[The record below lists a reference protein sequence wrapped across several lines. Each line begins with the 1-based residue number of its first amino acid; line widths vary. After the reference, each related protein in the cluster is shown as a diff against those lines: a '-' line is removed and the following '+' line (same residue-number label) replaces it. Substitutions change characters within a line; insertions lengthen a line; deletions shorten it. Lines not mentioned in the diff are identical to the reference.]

1 MGSMWGRIRERPT
14 TFTALLMLGIG
25 LTASIIG
32 FETIGALVLTVG
44 LVVIVPLVY
53 LFVRPELEPAAEEP
67 ETHDPFEQLQFRYAR
82 GEISEAEFESK
93 VDRLL
98 ETESLNQQ
106 SVRSE
111 ILQEKE

>member
-1 MGSMWGRIRERPT
+1 MDSTWRRIRERPT
-14 TFTALLMLGIG
+14 TLTALIILGIG

-32 FETIGALVLTVG
+32 LETIGALVLTVG

-53 LFVRPELEPAAEEP
+53 LFVSPDMAAEEEPP
-67 ETHDPFEQLQFRYAR
+67 EARGPYEDLQYRYAR

-98 ETESLNQQ
+98 ESEAVVEQ
-106 SVRSE
+106 SSPSE
-111 ILQEKE
+111 VLQEKE